1 MTEEHKLEMQELQKD
16 IVRQQREKWY
26 VIWQSLGK
34 TRKEKNKTIT
44 GIKVKLEKAPERLT
58 AAKNTAGNIAGTN
71 GRWGWRMEWG
81 KTNEIQQK
89 KELKG

>member
-1 MTEEHKLEMQELQKD
+1 VICDLAELRKNTE
-16 IVRQQREKWY
+16 
-26 VIWQSLGK
+26 G
-34 TRKEKNKTIT
+34 KNKTIT

-58 AAKNTAGNIAGTN
+58 AAKNTAGNIADTN
-71 GRWGWRMEWG
+71 GSSGWRMQWG